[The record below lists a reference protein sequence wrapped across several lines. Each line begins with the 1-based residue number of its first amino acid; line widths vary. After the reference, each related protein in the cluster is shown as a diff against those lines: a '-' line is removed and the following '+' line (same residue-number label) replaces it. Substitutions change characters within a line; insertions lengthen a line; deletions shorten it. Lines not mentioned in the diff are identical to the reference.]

1 MSTQHHNG
9 GQKSWYIT
17 TSIPYVNA
25 QPHIGHALEL
35 IQADVL
41 ARYHRLNGYA
51 VRFQTGADE
60 NSLKNVQAAAQEG
73 IPTAALVE
81 RNARR
86 FEQLRPALDLSF
98 DDFIRTSAEPRHESG
113 VHKFWQACA
122 ARGDLYKRHY
132 RGRYCIGCEQF
143 YEESELLNGRCPVHG
158 TTPELVEEENYFFR
172 LTRYEDELY
181 RRIEADQFRI
191 VPETRKRE
199 VLRFIERGLHDFSIS
214 RTRAR
219 ARGWGI
225 PVPGDEEQVIYVWFD
240 ALTNYITGLDYAH
253 NGPAYQQ
260 YWVDSSERIHLV
272 GKDIIRFHAIYWPA
286 MLLSAGVPLPSQ
298 LWVHGFLTVEGQ
310 KISKSLGNVIDPV
323 ELAEQYG
330 IDTLRYYLLRKVP
343 STGDTDFTRDELVR
357 TYNADLAD
365 QLGNLVSRVTKMIA
379 QYTGG
384 TVPAP
389 GPLDDAAHRLVDLSQ
404 GVAQEID
411 DAIAQFALHKAL
423 AALWELVGATNKYV
437 VEVEPW
443 RLARTLREQG
453 ADPTVAQ
460 QLSTTLYVLA
470 EALRVIAHQLAPF
483 LPGTADAIVQ
493 QLGAPLAADGEWRL
507 ARAWGE
513 RIVGARVAG
522 GQALFPKLAPD
533 ARPNQS

>member
-1 MSTQHHNG
+1 MSTRHLNG

-41 ARYHRLNGYA
+41 ARYHRLYGHT

-60 NSLKNVQAAAQEG
+60 NSLKNVQAAEQEG
-73 IPTAALVE
+73 IATAALVE

-98 DDFIRTSAEPRHESG
+98 DDFIRTSAEPRHEQG

-143 YEESELLNGRCPVHG
+143 YEESELVDGRCPVHG
-158 TTPELVEEENYFFR
+158 TTPEVVEEENYFFR
-172 LTRYEDELY
+172 LTRYEDELH
-181 RRIEADQFRI
+181 RLIAADKFRI

-225 PVPGDEEQVIYVWFD
+225 PVPGDDEQVIYVWFD
-240 ALTNYITGLDYAH
+240 ALTNYITALDYAH
-253 NGPAYQQ
+253 DGPAYQQ
-260 YWVDSSERIHLV
+260 YWVESCERIHLV

-286 MLLSAGVPLPSQ
+286 MLLSAGAPLPTQ

-323 ELAEQYG
+323 GLAQQVG
-330 IDTLRYYLLRKVP
+330 IDALRYYLLRKVP

-365 QLGNLVSRVTKMIA
+365 QLGNLVSRVTKMIT

-384 TVPAP
+384 IVPAP
-389 GPLDDAAHRLVDLSQ
+389 GPLDDAAQGLVDLA
-404 GVAQEID
+404 GRVAQEID
-411 DAIAQFALHKAL
+411 DAVAQFALHKAL

-443 RLARTLREQG
+443 RLARTLREQR
-453 ADPTVAQ
+453 ADTTVAR
-460 QLSTTLYVLA
+460 QLSTALYVLA

-493 QLGAPLAADGEWRL
+493 QLGVPLAADGKWRV
-507 ARAWGE
+507 ARTWGKH
-513 RIVGARVAG
+513 IVGARVTG
-522 GQALFPKLAPD
+522 GGVLFPKIAPD
-533 ARPNQS
+533 ARPNHS

>member
-1 MSTQHHNG
+1 MSTQYLDR

-41 ARYHRLNGYA
+41 ARYHRLYGHA

-60 NSLKNVQAAAQEG
+60 NSLKNVQAAEQEG
-73 IPTAALVE
+73 IATAALVE

-98 DDFIRTSAEPRHESG
+98 DDFIRTSAEPRHEQG

-143 YEESELLNGRCPVHG
+143 YEESELVDGRCPVHG
-158 TTPELVEEENYFFR
+158 TTPEVVEEENYFFR
-172 LTRYEDELY
+172 LTRYEDELH
-181 RRIEADQFRI
+181 RLIAADKFRI

-225 PVPGDEEQVIYVWFD
+225 PVPGDDEQVIYVWFD
-240 ALTNYITGLDYAH
+240 ALTNYITALDYAH
-253 NGPAYQQ
+253 DGPAYQQ
-260 YWVDSSERIHLV
+260 YWVESCERIHLV

-286 MLLSAGVPLPSQ
+286 MLLSAGAPLPTQ

-323 ELAEQYG
+323 GLAQQVG
-330 IDTLRYYLLRKVP
+330 IDALRYYLLRKVP

-357 TYNADLAD
+357 THNADLAD
-365 QLGNLVSRVTKMIA
+365 QLGNLVSRVTKMIT

-384 TVPAP
+384 IVPAP
-389 GPLDDAAHRLVDLSQ
+389 GPLDDAARQLIDLAGRVS
-404 GVAQEID
+404 QEID
-411 DAIAQFALHKAL
+411 DAVAQFALHKAL

-443 RLARTLREQG
+443 RLARTLREQE
-453 ADPTVAQ
+453 ADPGVAQ

-493 QLGAPLAADGEWRL
+493 QLGVPLAADGKWRV
-507 ARAWGE
+507 ARAWGKH
-513 RIVGARVAG
+513 IVGARVTG
-522 GQALFPKLAPD
+522 GGVLFPKIAPD
-533 ARPNQS
+533 ARPNHS